1 VNKIGRIRF
10 VSRLFPLHLKDIVVV
25 VVVVVVVVLMFVILL
40 LLS

>member
-25 VVVVVVVVLMFVILL
+25 VVVVVVVLMFVILL